1 MRTCRSKAI
10 PFGNTF
16 TVLGQVAL
24 TRVICR
30 RYIRGDIDKDEWGYR
45 RREPMF
51 TGSPHNLRPFLNQQW
66 FEQGGSSN
74 VSVSI
79 SFFFHTLP
87 FMPLGASSGLAPG
100 DVLPEFQDLLSPA
113 RFWLRCNLV
122 MQQTRS
128 LRRHPLFPYCLVLG
142 REVDARKETARCSDA
157 QDGNQE
163 GSDGRI
169 ISAVEQGQTYGPVM
183 SYGGSSLGNVG
194 ISASHHVTMTA
205 EFRPD

>member
-1 MRTCRSKAI
+1 MQTCRSKII

-24 TRVICR
+24 TRVICQ
-30 RYIRGDIDKDEWGYR
+30 RYIRGEIDKAEWEYR

-51 TGSPHNLRPFLNQQW
+51 SGSPHNLRPFLNQQW

-87 FMPLGASSGLAPG
+87 FMPLGNNSGLAPG

-113 RFWLRCNLV
+113 RFWLRCNLA

-128 LRRHPLFPYCLVLG
+128 IRRHPLFPYCSVLG
-142 REVDARKETARCSDA
+142 RAVDARKETALYWEA
-157 QDGNQE
+157 QGDTQERLDG
-163 GSDGRI
+163 GI
-169 ISAVEQGQTYGPVM
+169 LTAMEQGQTYGPVM
-183 SYGGSSLGNVG
+183 SHGGSSFGNVG
-194 ISASHHVTMTA
+194 ISALHHVAMVA
-205 EFRPD
+205 EFGSD

>member
-1 MRTCRSKAI
+1 
-10 PFGNTF
+10 
-16 TVLGQVAL
+16 VAL

-30 RYIRGDIDKDEWGYR
+30 RYIRGDIDKDEWEYR

-74 VSVSI
+74 ISVSI

-122 MQQTRS
+122 MQQIRS

-142 REVDARKETARCSDA
+142 RAVEARKETALCWDA
-157 QDGNQE
+157 QGGTQE
-163 GSDGRI
+163 RLAGRV

-183 SYGGSSLGNVG
+183 SHGGSSFGNVG
-194 ISASHHVTMTA
+194 ISASHHVAMTA
-205 EFRPD
+205 EFRLD